1 MPRPA
6 HTIVLQPWRG
16 LSFGEKVAIEGSTAL
31 LWPLNADDRMTVLL
45 NLLAAQVDSMV
56 ETDDQI
62 DAIIELLRM
71 QLKLSRRRESPPL
84 QNY

>member
-1 MPRPA
+1 MPRHA

-16 LSFGEKVAIEGSTAL
+16 LSVGERIAIEGASAL

-45 NLLAAQVDSMV
+45 NLMAAQIDNMIES
-56 ETDDQI
+56 DDQI
-62 DAIIELLRM
+62 DALMEVLRVH
-71 QLKLSRRRESPPL
+71 LKLSRQRGSPPL

>member
-1 MPRPA
+1 M
-6 HTIVLQPWRG
+6 QPWRG
-16 LSFGEKVAIEGSTAL
+16 LSFGEKVAIEGTTAL
-31 LWPLNADDRMTVLL
+31 LWPLNDDDCMTVLL
-45 NLLAAQVDSMV
+45 NLLAAQIDGMV

-62 DAIIELLRM
+62 DAIIDLLRM